1 MSCILVKL
9 IYLVLD
15 GVADRLV
22 DEKTSLELAEKPGLD
37 SLAKRGICGVM
48 YTVGKGY
55 APESDVAVLS
65 ILGYEPEKYYTGR
78 GPLEALGAGIKIR
91 EGYEVAFR
99 ANFATIDPAT
109 GKIIDRRVG
118 RSLRTEE
125 AVELAKAVD
134 GLELGIYEGYAR
146 VKATIGHRAVVVI
159 GSRKYTLSDNVD
171 NTDPAYTRKGKISVA
186 VKDYKPFLKKAVPL
200 DDTEEARRTAEL
212 VNEFTKKTIE
222 ILDNHPVNKKRA
234 EKGLLKANLILLRD
248 AGGKIPRLP
257 SLKEL
262 FGLQF
267 ASITEMPV
275 EKGIAIAAGMKPI
288 EVPPPTPDKR
298 KDYAIRLE
306 ATLEAIK
313 RYDAVY
319 VHLKGPDEPGHDGS
333 IERKVK
339 AIEDIDKYYVQ
350 PLLEK
355 ISLDETAILVTA
367 DHATP
372 PTVKAHTDD
381 PVPVVL
387 AYSKLEP
394 DQAEKLT
401 EKECYHKGSLGII
414 EHGYKLLPLILS
426 KLRDQQ

>member
-1 MSCILVKL
+1 MVKL

-22 DEKTSLELAEKPGLD
+22 DEKTSLESAVKPGLD
-37 SLAKRGICGVM
+37 SIAKQGICGVM

-99 ANFATIDPAT
+99 ANFATIDPET
-109 GKIIDRRVG
+109 KKIIDRRVG
-118 RSLRTEE
+118 RSLLTEE
-125 AVELAKAVD
+125 ARELARAVD
-134 GLELGIYEGYAR
+134 GLELGLYEGYAR

-159 GSRKYTLSDNVD
+159 GSRRYMLSDNVD

-186 VKDYKPFLKKAVPL
+186 VKDYKPYLKKAVPL
-200 DDTEEARRTAEL
+200 DDTVEAKRTAEL
-212 VNEFTKKTIE
+212 ANIFTERVIE
-222 ILDNHPVNKKRA
+222 ILDDHPVNKKRA

-248 AGGKIPRLP
+248 AGGKIPRLLP
-257 SLKEL
+257 LRQL
-262 FGLQF
+262 FGLEF

-275 EKGIAIAAGMKPI
+275 EKGIAIAAGMKPL
-288 EVPPPTPDKR
+288 EVPPPTPDKKR
-298 KDYAIRLE
+298 DYEIRLE
-306 ATLEAIK
+306 ATLKALEQ
-313 RYDAVY
+313 YDAVY

-333 IERKVK
+333 IEKKIK

-355 ISLDETAILVTA
+355 IDLNETAILVTA

-381 PVPVVL
+381 PVPVIL
-387 AYSKLEP
+387 AYGKLEP
-394 DQAEKLT
+394 DPVERFS
-401 EKECYHKGSLGII
+401 EKECYEKGSLGVI
-414 EHGYKLLPLILS
+414 EHGYQLLPLVIE
-426 KLRDQQ
+426 KIKR

>member
-1 MSCILVKL
+1 MVKL

-22 DEKTSLELAEKPGLD
+22 DEKTSLELAVKPGLD
-37 SLAKRGICGVM
+37 SLAKRGVCGVM

-91 EGYEVAFR
+91 EGYEIAFR
-99 ANFATIDPAT
+99 ANFATIDPET
-109 GKIIDRRVG
+109 NKIIDRRVG
-118 RSLRTEE
+118 RSLSTDE
-125 AVELAKAVD
+125 AKELAKAVD
-134 GLELGIYEGYAR
+134 GLELGLYEGYAR

-171 NTDPAYTRKGKISVA
+171 NTDPAYARKGKISVA
-186 VKDYKPFLKKAVPL
+186 VKDYKPYLKEAKPL
-200 DDTEEARRTAEL
+200 DNTEEARRTAEL
-212 VNEFTKKTIE
+212 VNVFTRKAIE

-248 AGGKIPRLP
+248 AGGRIPRLP
-257 SLKEL
+257 SLKQL
-262 FGLQF
+262 FGLEF

-275 EKGIAIAAGMKPI
+275 EKGIAIAAGMKPL

-298 KDYAIRLE
+298 RDYEIRLE
-306 ATLEAIK
+306 ATLKALEQ
-313 RYDAVY
+313 YDAVY

-333 IERKVK
+333 IEKKVK

-355 ISLDETAILVTA
+355 IDLNQVAVLVTA

-387 AYSKLEP
+387 AYGKLQP
-394 DQAEKLT
+394 DPVEKLS
-401 EKECYHKGSLGII
+401 EKECYNKGSLGII
-414 EHGYKLLPLILS
+414 EHGYQLLPLV
-426 KLRDQQ
+426 LRKIGLR

>member
-1 MSCILVKL
+1 MVKL

-22 DEKTSLELAEKPGLD
+22 DEKTSLELAVKPGLD
-37 SLAKRGICGVM
+37 SLAKRGVCGVM

-78 GPLEALGAGIKIR
+78 GPLEALGAGIRIK
-91 EGYEVAFR
+91 EGYEIAFR
-99 ANFATIDPAT
+99 ANFATIDLET
-109 GKIIDRRVG
+109 NKIIDRRVG
-118 RSLRTEE
+118 RSLLTEE
-125 AVELAKAVD
+125 ARELAKAVD
-134 GLELGIYEGYAR
+134 GLELGLYEGYAR

-186 VKDYKPFLKKAVPL
+186 VKDYKPYLREAKPL
-200 DDTEEARRTAEL
+200 DDTVEAKRTSEL
-212 VNEFTKKTIE
+212 VNIFTRKAIK

-234 EKGLLKANLILLRD
+234 GKGLLKANLILLRD
-248 AGGKIPRLP
+248 AGGKIPKLP
-257 SLKEL
+257 PLKQL
-262 FGLQF
+262 FGLEF

-275 EKGIAIAAGMKPI
+275 EKGIAIAAGMKPV
-288 EVPPPTPDKR
+288 EVPPPTPDKK
-298 KDYAIRLE
+298 KDYEIRLE
-306 ATLEAIK
+306 ATLKALK
-313 RYDAVY
+313 QYDAVY
-319 VHLKGPDEPGHDGS
+319 VHLKGPDEPGHDGN
-333 IERKVK
+333 IEKKVK

-355 ISLDETAILVTA
+355 IDLNEVAILVTA

-387 AYSKLEP
+387 AYGKLQP
-394 DQAEKLT
+394 DPVEKLS
-401 EKECYHKGSLGII
+401 EKECYNKGSLGVI
-414 EHGYKLLPLILS
+414 EHGYQLLPLILE
-426 KLRDQQ
+426 KLRT

>member
-1 MSCILVKL
+1 MIKL

-22 DEKTSLELAEKPGLD
+22 DPKTSLELAYKPGLD
-37 SLAKRGICGVM
+37 ELARRGICGVM

-91 EGYEVAFR
+91 EGYEIAFR
-99 ANFATIDPAT
+99 ANFATIDPET
-109 GKIIDRRVG
+109 KKIIDRRVG
-118 RSLRTEE
+118 RSLLTEE
-125 AVELAKAVD
+125 AMELAKAVD
-134 GLELGIYEGYAR
+134 GLELGLYEGYAR

-159 GSRKYTLSDNVD
+159 GSRKYMLSDNVD
-171 NTDPAYTRKGKISVA
+171 NTDPAYARKGKISVA
-186 VKDYKPFLKKAVPL
+186 VKDYKPYLKEAVPL
-200 DDTEEARRTAEL
+200 DDTEEAKRTAEL
-212 VNEFTKKTIE
+212 ANIFTKKAIE
-222 ILDNHPVNKKRA
+222 ILDKHPVNKKRA
-234 EKGLLKANLILLRD
+234 ERGLLKANLILLRD

-257 SLKEL
+257 PLKQL
-262 FGLQF
+262 FGLDF

-275 EKGIAIAAGMKPI
+275 EKGIAIAAGMKPV
-288 EVPPPTPDKR
+288 EVPPPTPDKK
-298 KDYAIRLE
+298 KDYEIRLQ
-306 ATLEAIK
+306 ATLKALEQ
-313 RYDAVY
+313 YDAVY

-355 ISLDETAILVTA
+355 VDLDNTAILVTA

-381 PVPVVL
+381 PVPVIL
-387 AYSKLEP
+387 AYSKLQP
-394 DQAEKLT
+394 DPVEKLS
-401 EKECYHKGSLGII
+401 EKECYNKGSLGVI
-414 EHGYKLLPLILS
+414 EHGYQLLPIILE
-426 KLRDQQ
+426 KLGLR